1 MHHIC
6 FIVYVYSMYLFLS
19 AYILE
24 DQEHETL
31 RCWFDSNSLA
41 HLSFSSHAIAVL
53 YSHISNNFH
62 TCMFGCS
69 SVGLL
74 RSQPMDFFR
83 QQIGG
88 GIRASAGARVRRSS
102 DSCSEGG

>member
-1 MHHIC
+1 MHRTCFVVYVC
-6 FIVYVYSMYLFLS
+6 FIYSNFLS
-19 AYILE
+19 ALKMKSTKPLDIGLA
-24 DQEHETL
+24 L
-31 RCWFDSNSLA
+31 KSLA
-41 HLSFSSHAIAVL
+41 CFSFSSHAIGVL
-53 YSHISNNFH
+53 YSYTSNNFH

-83 QQIGG
+83 QQISG